1 MNQFK
6 KKWQWLLFFLQGI
19 LIGTGAI
26 LPGISGGVLCVAF
39 GIYEPMMAFLVH
51 PLRTFRRSY
60 KMFIALI
67 AGGLVGFVLLA
78 KVVEG
83 FLSASLLI
91 AMMLFA
97 GLIGGTVPGLIKKS
111 VASGPDKGW
120 TGFTITLIASFLFFQ
135 LLDTGMQ
142 GNAITPNRAWFLF
155 CGAVWGLSMVIP
167 GLSSSSIL
175 LFMGLYQPMAEGIG
189 NLDFSVLIPLVIG
202 FAATIVLASRGVD
215 QLLKHHYTGLSRVI
229 LGFVLSSV
237 LMILPSSFTNVLDLA
252 LGAAVF
258 AAGFLLAFWMDT
270 VTFKQVPEEK

>member
-1 MNQFK
+1 MHQFK

-78 KVVEG
+78 RVVEG
-83 FLSASLLI
+83 FLSASLVI

-111 VASGPDKGW
+111 AASGPDKGW

-142 GNAITPNRAWFLF
+142 GNDITPNWSWFLF
-155 CGAVWGLSMVIP
+155 
-167 GLSSSSIL
+167 
-175 LFMGLYQPMAEGIG
+175 
-189 NLDFSVLIPLVIG
+189 
-202 FAATIVLASRGVD
+202 
-215 QLLKHHYTGLSRVI
+215 
-229 LGFVLSSV
+229 
-237 LMILPSSFTNVLDLA
+237 
-252 LGAAVF
+252 
-258 AAGFLLAFWMDT
+258 
-270 VTFKQVPEEK
+270 